1 MLGVLAFGAIKA
13 TVLAV
18 TLALLMFVRR
28 VARPDLEQL
37 VTVGGRPGL
46 YNRLLVR

>member
-13 TVLAV
+13 IMLAV

-28 VARPDLEQL
+28 VARPTCEEL
-37 VTVGGRPGL
+37 VNVPGRPGL
-46 YNRLLVR
+46 YNRLLFP